1 MAFTTLTMKKTGRK
15 LLSIAAILAVP
26 GIANAVEP
34 TPSAKVARPQV
45 SPDAPPRDAN
55 RPMASNPVIIDDPQH
70 PSLLPEWHPNGMG
83 DRVSLAMLPELPGAQ
98 VRLNVK
104 F

>member
-1 MAFTTLTMKKTGRK
+1 MAFTDPHMTKTVRN
-15 LLSIAAILAVP
+15 LLFIAALLAVP
-26 GIANAVEP
+26 SIASAVEP
-34 TPSAKVARPQV
+34 TPSAHVARLQV
-45 SPDAPPRDAN
+45 SPDAPTRDER
-55 RPMASNPVIIDDPQH
+55 RPLASNPVIIDDPQH
-70 PSLLPEWHPNGMG
+70 PSLLPEWHPQGMG